1 MEGQFGVE
9 QSSEVSVVEPPS
21 GGDHVAETAPVRSET
36 PLPEFVEAPLPEFIE
51 PKQEPV
57 EQSSERGELL
67 EKVHRLEAELDRY
80 RAHAERTNKLFLS
93 ATNYAEWVRERA
105 RRDAEIALRK
115 ARAKAEKLGSTAREL
130 ERTEVELV
138 RARNELARLQA
149 VTDETRT
156 RLSAFLTA
164 GLQVLNT
171 EREAGQEDGPKPPLG
186 DLPDTLQ
193 RQLAATPVS
202 APAWLAE
209 LDKLEP

>member
-1 MEGQFGVE
+1 MERQSGVE
-9 QSSEVSVVEPPS
+9 QSNEVSVVEPPG
-21 GGDHVAETAPVRSET
+21 GGDHVPETAPARSEA

-51 PKQEPV
+51 PRQERV
-57 EQSSERGELL
+57 ELSSERGELL
-67 EKVHRLEAELDRY
+67 ANVHRLEAELERY
-80 RAHAERTNKLFLS
+80 RAHAERTSKLFLS

-138 RARNELARLQA
+138 RARDELARLQA
-149 VTDETRT
+149 LTDETRT

-164 GLQVLNT
+164 GLQVLDT
-171 EREAGQEDGPKPPLG
+171 EREAGQEDDPKPALG

-193 RQLAATPVS
+193 RQLTSTPVS

>member
-1 MEGQFGVE
+1 MERQFGVE
-9 QSSEVSVVEPPS
+9 QSSEVSVVEPPG
-21 GGDHVAETAPVRSET
+21 GGDHVAETAPARSQ
-36 PLPEFVEAPLPEFIE
+36 APLPEFIE
-51 PKQEPV
+51 PLQERVAQERV
-57 EQSSERGELL
+57 ELSSERGELL
-67 EKVHRLEAELDRY
+67 EKVHRLEAELERY
-80 RAHAERTNKLFLS
+80 RAHAERTSKLFLS

-105 RRDAEIALRK
+105 RRDAELALRK

-130 ERTEVELV
+130 EWTEGELV
-138 RARNELARLQA
+138 RAQDELARLQA
-149 VTDETRT
+149 LTDETRT